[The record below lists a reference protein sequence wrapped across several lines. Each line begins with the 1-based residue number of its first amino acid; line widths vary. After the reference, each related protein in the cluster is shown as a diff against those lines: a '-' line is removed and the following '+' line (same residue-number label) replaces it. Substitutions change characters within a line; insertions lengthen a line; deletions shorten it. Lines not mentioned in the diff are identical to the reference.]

1 MQKTNKFSSLVEQ
14 LAKVWWDWMKADTLC
29 RDSTIEYGIRAK
41 AAHECEELIRKEYE
55 LIERMD
61 GFFNE

>member
-29 RDSTIEYGIRAK
+29 RDSTIECSARAK
-41 AAHECEELIRKEYE
+41 AAHQCEELIRKEYE
-55 LIERMD
+55 LIESMD

>member
-14 LAKVWWDWMKADTLC
+14 LAEVWWKWMKSDTIC
-29 RDSTIEYGIRAK
+29 RDSSISYEVRAT
-41 AAHECEELIRKEYE
+41 AAHNCEDLIRKEYE